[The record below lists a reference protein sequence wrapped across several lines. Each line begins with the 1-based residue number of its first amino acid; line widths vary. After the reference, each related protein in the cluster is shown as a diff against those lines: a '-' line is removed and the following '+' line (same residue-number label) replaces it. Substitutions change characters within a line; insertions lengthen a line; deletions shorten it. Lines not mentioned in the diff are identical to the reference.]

1 VCRLK
6 KHRRV
11 NGQPRR
17 AYQRHP
23 SWAEPGLVTGG
34 QKLLVVRDGAQYLA
48 TNRLTL
54 SAAEVRCLYRI
65 RPPSEEVIRVCQDQ
79 LGLSGCQVRSERAQ
93 RHHLTG
99 CLVAFCVLERARY
112 DRSLTSD
119 TLKRPLSC
127 QGRTIELPALQRLR
141 QAA

>member
-1 VCRLK
+1 M
-6 KHRRV
+6 
-11 NGQPRR
+11 
-17 AYQRHP
+17 
-23 SWAEPGLVTGG
+23 TGG

-48 TNRLTL
+48 TDRLTL
-54 SAAEVRCLYRI
+54 SAAEVRRLYRI